1 MKWPVTKLLPHV
13 HPIAGE
19 TLRYLVNSRSHR
31 GEQWLVDLGAYW
43 GHGRCDCPD
52 FRTRY
57 NPNLREGERPAE
69 HLECWHI
76 KQARR
81 YSAIEVAQ
89 VIIAQRQVAADAN
102 RKANGK
108 KPERYEAEHPVA

>member
-1 MKWPVTKLLPHV
+1 MKWPVAKLIPHV
-13 HPIAGE
+13 HPVAGE

-31 GEQWLVDLGAYW
+31 GEKWLVDLGAYW
-43 GHGRCDCPD
+43 GHGRCMCPD
-52 FRTRY
+52 FCTRH
-57 NPNLREGERPAE
+57 NPNLREGEMPAE

-81 YSAIEVAQ
+81 YIAHE
-89 VIIAQRQVAADAN
+89 IAQALIEHRQAEADAN

-108 KPERYEAEHPVA
+108 KAMPYEAEHPVA